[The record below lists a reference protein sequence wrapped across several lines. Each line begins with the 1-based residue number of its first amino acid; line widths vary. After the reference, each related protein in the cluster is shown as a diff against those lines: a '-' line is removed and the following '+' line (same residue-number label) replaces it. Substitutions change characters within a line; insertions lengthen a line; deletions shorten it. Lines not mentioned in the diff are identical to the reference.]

1 MFFGKQS
8 ALCPQV
14 CSHFLHGIQPESSV
28 EMLWQLFQFVMK
40 SPLWVA
46 KGSFHSPPPPQTH
59 FPLHWPWGAN
69 KVQMLKCNTLFSN
82 TISANQNWRSGFFES
97 WLEFLSSVKQ
107 PLKAKEPRLHPEAR
121 VGVSHGPH
129 PHRMSIVSWEWRLP
143 RDPLLL
149 MRRHIPP
156 VWVEFLGQNVAAGP
170 SNSVSEHAWKRLAFS
185 RAK

>member
-1 MFFGKQS
+1 MTI
-8 ALCPQV
+8 CYEV
-14 CSHFLHGIQPESSV
+14 TSV
-28 EMLWQLFQFVMK
+28 
-40 SPLWVA
+40 VA

-69 KVQMLKCNTLFSN
+69 KVQMLNMYIVLKYHFSK
-82 TISANQNWRSGFFES
+82 SELKKW
-97 WLEFLSSVKQ
+97 FLWIMTWISVKC
-107 PLKAKEPRLHPEAR
+107 EATLESQR
-121 VGVSHGPH
+121 TQAASRSQGGGIPWAH